1 MKKIKENNKELSKK
15 ISRTFYLALKEYNIK
30 PNKNEIA
37 NYFNMFAAGYKL
49 GTDLLKDSMTQIIE
63 KETKELRKNY
73 AKRETD

>member
-49 GTDLLKDSMTQIIE
+49 GTDLFRDSMKQIIE
-63 KETKELRKNY
+63 RQKEELEKNY
-73 AKRETD
+73 VKRKTD